1 MTSGPQPGAPGQW
14 GGGQQGTEPG
24 QQRSGGA
31 AQGATPG
38 QQWAGGQ
45 QGSVPQGGVP
55 QGGVPQGGA
64 TGPQPGGAQPS
75 GSGADWGSLPQ
86 VGAASPVPVHE
97 TRVTPRR
104 VIQYII
110 DAILVGII
118 PGIVWWL
125 VGDRGSGLM
134 HAIGWLIAVVVAL
147 LIMIWYWVLRP
158 YGHGG
163 QTFGMQWLGLRIIS
177 KDGDRANKTQLV
189 IRWILLIIDTLFLGL
204 VGLITML
211 FSHYRQRVGDHAAK
225 TLVVRSHWQMSQ
237 GEQAATGAARAP
249 VPGHT
254 P

>member
-14 GGGQQGTEPG
+14 GGGP
-24 QQRSGGA
+24 
-31 AQGATPG
+31 QGATPG
-38 QQWAGGQ
+38 QQWGGGPQ
-45 QGSVPQGGVP
+45 GSAPQGSVPPSGASGPGGGP
-55 QGGVPQGGA
+55 QG
-64 TGPQPGGAQPS
+64 

-110 DAILVGII
+110 DDILVGII

-134 HAIGWLIAVVVAL
+134 HAIGWLIAVVVAV

-189 IRWILLIIDTLFLGL
+189 IRWILLIIDTLFIGL

-225 TLVVRSHWQMSQ
+225 TLVVRSHWQLNQ
-237 GEQAATGAARAP
+237 GERAATGADRAP
-249 VPGHT
+249 VPGPT

>member
-1 MTSGPQPGAPGQW
+1 M
-14 GGGQQGTEPG
+14 
-24 QQRSGGA
+24 
-31 AQGATPG
+31 
-38 QQWAGGQ
+38 
-45 QGSVPQGGVP
+45 
-55 QGGVPQGGA
+55 
-64 TGPQPGGAQPS
+64 
-75 GSGADWGSLPQ
+75 
-86 VGAASPVPVHE
+86 
-97 TRVTPRR
+97 
-104 VIQYII
+104 IQYII

-134 HAIGWLIAVVVAL
+134 HAIGWLIAVVVAV

-158 YGHGG
+158 YGHSG

-189 IRWILLIIDTLFLGL
+189 IRWILLIIDTLFICL

-225 TLVVRSHWQMSQ
+225 TLVVRSHWQMGQ
-237 GEQAATGAARAP
+237 GERAAAGAAGAR

>member
-1 MTSGPQPGAPGQW
+1 MKPQPAGPPPG
-14 GGGQQGTEPG
+14 
-24 QQRSGGA
+24 
-31 AQGATPG
+31 
-38 QQWAGGQ
+38 
-45 QGSVPQGGVP
+45 
-55 QGGVPQGGA
+55 
-64 TGPQPGGAQPS
+64 

-110 DAILVGII
+110 DDILVGII
-118 PGIVWWL
+118 PAIVWWL

-134 HAIGWLIAVVVAL
+134 HAIGWLIAAVVAV

-177 KDGDRANKTQLV
+177 KDGDRASKTQLV
-189 IRWILLIIDTLFLGL
+189 IRWILLIIDTLFLGP

-211 FSHYRQRVGDHAAK
+211 LSHYRQRVGDHAAR
-225 TLVVRSHWQMSQ
+225 TMVVRSHRQL
-237 GEQAATGAARAP
+237 GQAGPTGMGAAQAP
-249 VPGHT
+249 PPGQA

>member
-1 MTSGPQPGAPGQW
+1 MTSGPQPGAPGQS
-14 GGGQQGTEPG
+14 GGGPQDATPG
-24 QQRSGGA
+24 QPWAEG

-38 QQWAGGQ
+38 QQWAAAS
-45 QGSVPQGGVP
+45 QGSAPQGAAPGS
-55 QGGVPQGGA
+55 
-64 TGPQPGGAQPS
+64 QPGGAPDGGS
-75 GSGADWGSLPQ
+75 GSDWGSLPQ
-86 VGAASPVPVHE
+86 AGAASPVPVHE

-134 HAIGWLIAVVVAL
+134 HAIGWLIAVVVAV

-177 KDGDRANKTQLV
+177 KDGDRANKMQLV
-189 IRWILLIIDTLFLGL
+189 IRWILLIIDTLFIGL
-204 VGLITML
+204 VGLITIL
-211 FSHYRQRVGDHAAK
+211 CSHYRQRVGDHAAK
-225 TLVVRSHWQMSQ
+225 TLVVRAHWQMSQ
-237 GEQAATGAARAP
+237 AEWAATGTAHAP
-249 VPGHT
+249 VPDRM

>member
-14 GGGQQGTEPG
+14 GGGTEPG
-24 QQRSGGA
+24 QWSGGTA
-31 AQGATPG
+31 PGATPG

-45 QGSVPQGGVP
+45 QGSVPQGNAP
-55 QGGVPQGGA
+55 QGGVPQGNAPQGSA
-64 TGPQPGGAQPS
+64 TGPQPG

-86 VGAASPVPVHE
+86 VGAPSPVPVHE

-125 VGDRGSGLM
+125 IGDRGSGLM
-134 HAIGWLIAVVVAL
+134 HAIGWLIAVVVAV

-189 IRWILLIIDTLFLGL
+189 IRWILLIIDTLFAGL

-225 TLVVRSHWQMSQ
+225 TLVVRSHWQMGQ
-237 GEQAATGAARAP
+237 GERAATGAAGAR

>member
-14 GGGQQGTEPG
+14 GGGP
-24 QQRSGGA
+24 
-31 AQGATPG
+31 QGATPG
-38 QQWAGGQ
+38 QQWGGGPQGAGQGQ
-45 QGSVPQGGVP
+45 QQGGGPQGSAPQGSAPQGSVPPSGASGPGGGP
-55 QGGVPQGGA
+55 QG
-64 TGPQPGGAQPS
+64 

-110 DAILVGII
+110 DDILVGII

-134 HAIGWLIAVVVAL
+134 HAIGWLIAVVVAV

-189 IRWILLIIDTLFLGL
+189 IRWILLIIDTLFIGL

-225 TLVVRSHWQMSQ
+225 TLVVRSHWQLNQ
-237 GEQAATGAARAP
+237 GEWAATGAARAP
-249 VPGHT
+249 VPGPT

>member
-14 GGGQQGTEPG
+14 GGGPQGAAPG
-24 QQRSGGA
+24 QPRAEG
-31 AQGATPG
+31 AQGAAP
-38 QQWAGGQ
+38 
-45 QGSVPQGGVP
+45 QGSAPQGAAP
-55 QGGVPQGGA
+55 
-64 TGPQPGGAQPS
+64 GPQPGGAPDGGS
-75 GSGADWGSLPQ
+75 GSDWGSLPRA
-86 VGAASPVPVHE
+86 GAASPVPVHE
-97 TRVTPRR
+97 ARVTPRR

-125 VGDRGSGLM
+125 VGDRGSGVM
-134 HAIGWLIAVVVAL
+134 HAIGWLIAVVVAV

-189 IRWILLIIDTLFLGL
+189 IRWILLIIDTLFAGL

-225 TLVVRSHWQMSQ
+225 TVVVRSHWQMGQ
-237 GEQAATGAARAP
+237 GERAATGAARAS

>member
-14 GGGQQGTEPG
+14 GGGP
-24 QQRSGGA
+24 
-31 AQGATPG
+31 QGASQG
-38 QQWAGGQ
+38 QQWGDGPQ
-45 QGSVPQGGVP
+45 GNVGPQGSVP
-55 QGGVPQGGA
+55 
-64 TGPQPGGAQPS
+64 PGGAPGPGGGPPG

-86 VGAASPVPVHE
+86 VGAASPVPVQE

-110 DAILVGII
+110 DDILVGII

-134 HAIGWLIAVVVAL
+134 HAIGWLIAVVVAV

-189 IRWILLIIDTLFLGL
+189 IRWILLIIDTLFIGL

-225 TLVVRSHWQMSQ
+225 TLVVRSHWQLNQ
-237 GEQAATGAARAP
+237 GEWAPTGAARAP
-249 VPGHT
+249 VP
-254 P
+254 PAP